1 MLGPARITA
10 QHQGARIAR
19 GIIVMAQTFVL
30 VHAGPLQIIG
40 YLWALLGLYW
50 LIAAFGRQRAQKRE
64 PAGERL
70 VHILLMAGGFAL
82 LYSADPRFGP
92 LNRRFLP
99 PDPLIEYAGVLLAAV
114 GVGFAIWARAHLG
127 KYWSGDVTI
136 RQEHRLIRSGP
147 YRFIRHPIYTG
158 MLLALIGSVLVIGE
172 YRALLG
178 FAVIL
183 LGFVKKA
190 RKEESF
196 LKIQFGPDFEEHKR
210 HTGFFLPRFS

>member
-1 MLGPARITA
+1 MPA
-10 QHQGARIAR
+10 
-19 GIIVMAQTFVL
+19 V
-30 VHAGPLQIIG
+30 
-40 YLWALLGLYW
+40 
-50 LIAAFGRQRAQKRE
+50 
-64 PAGERL
+64 
-70 VHILLMAGGFAL
+70 FAL
-82 LYSADPRFGP
+82 LYSADPRFGA

-99 PDPLIEYAGVLLAAV
+99 PDPPAIEYAGVALTAA

-147 YRFIRHPIYTG
+147 YQFIRHPIYSG
-158 MLLALIGSVLVIGE
+158 MLLALVGSVLVIGE

-178 FAVIL
+178 FAIIL

-196 LKIQFGPDFEEHKR
+196 LKIAIRPRLRRTQAPHRILPAAILVMRFGSRRRRGYKR
-210 HTGFFLPRFS
+210 RRA